1 MCCLLTML
9 VLVGPRITILIWWPL
24 NMNRWE
30 AAFDSF
36 WLPFLG
42 FLIAPWTTLMY
53 VGVAPTGSIDGADWF
68 FLGIAILADVAS
80 YSGGAYGNR
89 DRFPTY
95 AR

>member
-1 MCCLLTML
+1 MCCLLTTLML
-9 VLVGPRITILIWWPL
+9 LGPRITILIWWPL
-24 NMNRWE
+24 NMGRWE

-53 VGVAPTGSIDGADWF
+53 VAVAPTGSVVGVDWF
-68 FLGIAILADVAS
+68 FLGLAFVADVAG

-89 DRFPTY
+89 HRFSTY